1 MSSRDDAGELLADVR
16 RLAERFPLPHPIW
29 HRFVPEMH
37 DVIRDL
43 FVALD
48 AIAELPEA
56 QVELA
61 RRIENGSDRAADDA
75 GGPAIRDAC
84 ERLRNLA
91 VPQGEHPY
99 LDEIRVTLDA
109 AGALLSALVAADGEA
124 EFARRLPDR

>member
-1 MSSRDDAGELLADVR
+1 MSELVDEIR

-37 DVIRDL
+37 DVVRDL

-48 AIAELPEA
+48 AIAELPDVQA
-56 QVELA
+56 ELA
-61 RRIENGSDRAADDA
+61 RRVDDESDRPPDDA
-75 GGPAIRDAC
+75 GGPAVRAAR
-84 ERLRNLA
+84 ERLRDLP

-109 AGALLSALVAADGEA
+109 ADTVLSALAVADGEA
-124 EFARRLPDR
+124 EFGRRLQGR